1 MTLTAIRPKWHT
13 DPALRRVVD
22 ATVELLATRG
32 QHEGVTEI
40 APPGFAGRNGAWI
53 MTLDSG
59 KRVFAKQIS
68 LDKAGS
74 TAFDRSIQFASFA
87 QMHPQ
92 HAAASARLIASDAEH
107 SLLVFEYCPGT
118 SLAKLLVNERIPA
131 SFSTNVGKL
140 LARLHSG
147 PIEGLHETNHPS
159 PPLPMLRFGIP
170 QERYVQFTLAEI
182 RFWSDLQHDA
192 KLVQAATDLR
202 GWESEHQTA
211 PIHGDLRLDQFHMRG
226 EELHLLDWEEFGR
239 GDPARDLGTLAG
251 EWIYRAVLDT
261 VTSRAGAGAPPLRF
275 DAASATRRITERMQH
290 LAPQIRQMWAA
301 YQAQATRPDTDLAIR
316 ATAHLGWHLVDR
328 TIARASHVAQLPGI
342 ERAAAGIGRKI
353 LLAPA
358 RYTAALGFQEPSS

>member
-1 MTLTAIRPKWHT
+1 MTLTATRPKWHT

-22 ATVELLATRG
+22 VTVELLSARG
-32 QHEGVTEI
+32 QHVGVTEI
-40 APPGFAGRNGAWI
+40 AGPGFAGRNDAWV

-59 KRVFAKQIS
+59 ERVFVKQIS
-68 LDKAGS
+68 LEKAGS
-74 TAFDRSIQFASFA
+74 TAFHRSVQFASFA
-87 QMHPQ
+87 QEHPQ
-92 HAAASARLIASDAEH
+92 HAASSARLIASDVKH

-118 SLAKLLVNERIPA
+118 SLARLIVNERVPA
-131 SFSTNVGKL
+131 YFSENVGKV

-147 PIEGLHETNHPS
+147 PTDGLHGTNHPS
-159 PPLPMLRFGIP
+159 PPVQMLRFGIS

-182 RFWSDLQHDA
+182 QFWSELQLDT

-202 GWESEHQTA
+202 SWESEYQNA

-261 VTSRAGAGAPPLRF
+261 VTSRAGAGAPPLHF
-275 DAASATRRITERMQH
+275 DSASATRRITERIQH
-290 LAPQIRQMWAA
+290 LAPQIQQMWAA
-301 YQAQATRPDTDLAIR
+301 YHAQANRPDADLAIR

-353 LLAPA
+353 LLTPG
-358 RYTAALGFQEPSS
+358 RYISALGFQESSS